1 MNYAFHLPA
10 SMIIGALALDA
21 VFGDPTWLPHPV
33 RLIGR
38 AIAAGDRYLH
48 TGNPRS
54 DLISG
59 ALLALVVIA
68 AAGLS
73 TWAIIAAFQTLGSY
87 VGALVAILIAW
98 TTLALRGLED
108 AAHEVEYNL
117 NTGDEGSARH
127 AIRALV
133 GRDPET
139 LDRSGLIRGTIESVA
154 ENSSDGVVA
163 PLFFL
168 FAAGP
173 AGAIAYKAI
182 NTLDSMIG
190 HRDERYLYFGRAA
203 ARIDDAA
210 NLIPARLSAVCIA
223 AAAAFT
229 TRRSIQA
236 IRACV
241 ADARKHLTSQCGVSR
256 VSDGRRAWNRTRR
269 TRYLRGRA
277 GATCNPWRARTL
289 TRSERYTY
297 CAEDRPTRH
306 HHCFRYDR
314 ASAVRTHRK
323 MKATRKDLQAAP
335 LSAIR

>member
-241 ADARKHLTSQCGVSR
+241 ADARKHLSPNAGFPES
-256 VSDGRRAWNRTRR
+256 AM
-269 TRYLRGRA
+269 A
-277 GATCNPWRARTL
+277 GALGIELGGPAIYEGELEQRAILGAPGRLPEVNDIL
-289 TRSERYTY
+289 TARKIVRHATIIAFVMIALARYGLTG
-297 CAEDRPTRH
+297 R
-306 HHCFRYDR
+306 
-314 ASAVRTHRK
+314 
-323 MKATRKDLQAAP
+323 
-335 LSAIR
+335 